1 MKNEFPIDIKLQSDY
16 VDDLGLWQT
25 LEDALNTAVD
35 TARKSLKTS
44 GLNLDYED
52 EFEGESEQR
61 IRDAGIWLPYEHRK
75 TFSIPN
81 IENRFNYQGMKELL
95 TGKVGIS
102 IAQMPRTA
110 YDGPSYR
117 MNFQAHI
124 KRALYDLFTG
134 RQNPTGLAI
143 LKEYGFNETDL
154 SENKLDCDAEKRIKR
169 LVYLHEMRK
178 DNVVDS
184 IIYDMNHRHFKYE
197 PGNDAPMVIS
207 IEMACAYNYLDE
219 DSELRKELSGLIPE
233 TAKKHNLYFGH
244 LQTVN
249 YNGSVER
256 HIVGCGTQGAC
267 GFLNPCGLTLVP
279 EDLENFS
286 MEPMIDGIRELGKA
300 ALKYV

>member
-1 MKNEFPIDIKLQSDY
+1 MNNEFPIDIKLQSDNFN
-16 VDDLGLWQT
+16 DLEWWQT
-25 LEDALNTAVD
+25 LEGALDTAVD

-44 GLNLDYED
+44 GLSLDYED

-75 TFSIPN
+75 TFSLPK
-81 IENRFNYQGMKELL
+81 IENKFSNQGMKELL
-95 TGKVGIS
+95 IGKVGIS

-117 MNFQAHI
+117 MEALADI
-124 KRALYDLFTG
+124 KRAVYDLLTG
-134 RQNPTGLAI
+134 RPNPAGLVL

-154 SENKLDCDAEKRIKR
+154 LEDNLNCDAGDRVKR
-169 LVYLHEMRK
+169 LVYPYEMSK
-178 DNVVDS
+178 SNIVDS
-184 IIYDMNHRHFKYE
+184 IIYDRNHRHFKYE
-197 PGNDAPMVIS
+197 PGNDAPMVVS

-233 TAKKHNLYFGH
+233 TAEKHNLYFGH

-256 HIVGCGTQGAC
+256 HIVGCGAKGGC
-267 GFLNPCGLTLVP
+267 GFLNPYGLTLVP
-279 EDLENFS
+279 ADLEHFS
-286 MEPMIDGIRELGKA
+286 IEPMIDGIKELGKA
-300 ALKYV
+300 ALKYL

>member
-1 MKNEFPIDIKLQSDY
+1 MKKL
-16 VDDLGLWQT
+16 L
-25 LEDALNTAVD
+25 
-35 TARKSLKTS
+35 
-44 GLNLDYED
+44 
-52 EFEGESEQR
+52 
-61 IRDAGIWLPYEHRK
+61 I
-75 TFSIPN
+75 
-81 IENRFNYQGMKELL
+81 
-95 TGKVGIS
+95 GKVGIS

-110 YDGPSYR
+110 YDGQSYS

-134 RQNPTGLAI
+134 HPNPTGSAI

-154 SENKLDCDAEKRIKR
+154 LEHNLDSNTENRIKR

-184 IIYDMNHRHFKYE
+184 IIYDMNHRHFKHE
-197 PGNDAPMVIS
+197 PGNDAPMVVS
-207 IEMACAYNYLDE
+207 VEMACAYNYLDK

-233 TAKKHNLYFGH
+233 TAKKHNLYFGP

-256 HIVGCGTQGAC
+256 HMVGCGVKGGC
-267 GFLNPCGLTLVP
+267 GFLNPYGLTLVP
-279 EDLENFS
+279 ADLENFS

-300 ALKYV
+300 ALKYL